1 MTASRNRDRGG
12 RWQTIALPNEHG
24 GWSFVGEPILLG
36 LLLAPTWGGVAL
48 ATAAVA
54 AFLLRHPLRIVLRAR
69 EVSPRVRAARRFIV
83 AYGVL
88 LAAAAVVAAVLAP
101 SLGVLIP
108 IGLSAPL
115 LLVQLGYDARGRSRD
130 AMAELA
136 GAAATGAFAAGMVL
150 FAGWSLALA
159 LGVWSALAMKGLAT
173 VLYVR
178 ARLRLQR
185 DAPVS
190 RSLPVIA
197 HVVGALVLWVET
209 IGGVTPW
216 TAPVG
221 MGLLTLRAMAGLSR
235 TSGRRPAKV
244 VGLQEL
250 AFGVGYVL
258 LVALGYRVG

>member
-1 MTASRNRDRGG
+1 MTGSRTGDRHVHG
-12 RWQTIALPNEHG
+12 RTVALPNEHG

-36 LLLAPTWGGVAL
+36 LLLAPTGGGLAL

-54 AFLLRHPLRIVLRAR
+54 AFLLRHPLRIVLRAK
-69 EVSPRVRAARRFIV
+69 EIGPRVRAARRFV
-83 AYGVL
+83 VVYGVL
-88 LAAAAVVAAVLAP
+88 MITAAVAAAVLAP

-108 IGLSAPL
+108 IVLSAPL
-115 LLVQLGYDARGRSRD
+115 LVVQLVHDARGRSRD
-130 AMAELA
+130 AVAELA
-136 GAAATGAFAAGMVL
+136 GAVATGAFAASMVL
-150 FAGWSLALA
+150 FEAWSFAVA
-159 LGVWSALAMKGLAT
+159 LGVWSTLAAKGVAT

-178 ARLRLQR
+178 ARLRVQR
-185 DAPVS
+185 DASVS

-197 HVVGALVLWVET
+197 HVVGVLVLGAET
-209 IGGVTPW
+209 IGGLSPW

-221 MGLLTLRAMAGLSR
+221 MGVLTVRAVVGLFG

-250 AFGVGYVL
+250 GFGVGYVL